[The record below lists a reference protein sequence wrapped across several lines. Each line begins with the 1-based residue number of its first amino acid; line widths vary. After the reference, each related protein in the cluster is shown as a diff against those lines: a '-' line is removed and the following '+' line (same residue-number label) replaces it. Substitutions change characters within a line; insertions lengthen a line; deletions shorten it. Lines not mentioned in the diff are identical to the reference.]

1 MNSHII
7 FDTEDKSVYADI
19 LSEWTGRPRSDWAF
33 VPLIVL
39 KRIYQSKLNERNR
52 SRLEGIQRS
61 QRTT

>member
-19 LSEWTGRPRSDWAF
+19 LCEWTGRPRSDWAF

-39 KRIYQSKLNERNR
+39 KRIYQSKLNERR
-52 SRLEGIQRS
+52 RLRLQRIERG
-61 QRTT
+61 Q